1 MQAADNTPLFGKQ
14 QSTHI
19 KGVAI
24 IMLILHHLFLFPSS
38 KPWFTSIMGN
48 RWGGIEFF
56 LSSVS
61 KLCIPLFFFVS
72 GYGIWQASRSDQHLW
87 KSTFRRLRTI
97 YTIYIVTVV
106 VTVLLYFFV
115 NGSWV
120 LLSRRHAAE
129 TFLGTNIA
137 INGSW
142 WFFIIYVELLLLT
155 PLAVLFVRR
164 FSWPSLFFFSSF
176 VYLLSP
182 QSGCSFFADQ
192 ITRLNLSAIM
202 YDPFP
207 LNFLWFNQFY
217 FFTGFCLAASGFFE
231 TILRGSVSKMGHPFL
246 RYGVALVL
254 IGVIF
259 YLRHNLIDISTAL
272 GILPQERLD
281 VFQRTL
287 IRTRADFIL
296 GPLLIYALVLLCHR
310 HHLRTL
316 IFLGNQSAAIW
327 LIHGTVIALLL
338 QPMKS
343 IRPWSP
349 LVFLLVLS
357 LCVLYALAYS
367 SVAGWLRKKWLH

>member
-1 MQAADNTPLFGKQ
+1 MQTQKDTPLFGKEQ
-14 QSTHI
+14 AAHI
-19 KGVAI
+19 KGAAI
-24 IMLILHHLFLFPSS
+24 IMLILHHLFLFPSN
-38 KPWFTSIMGN
+38 KPWFTSIIGN

-56 LSSVS
+56 ISSVS

-72 GYGIWQASRSDQHLW
+72 GYGLWQASRSDQHLW
-87 KSTFRRLRTI
+87 KSTFRRLRAI

-106 VTVLLYFFV
+106 ITVLLYFFV

-155 PLAVLFVRR
+155 PLAVHFVRR
-164 FSWPSLFFFSSF
+164 FSWLYLALLSSF

-182 QSGCSFFADQ
+182 ESGFSFFADQ
-192 ITRLNLSAIM
+192 IARLDLSAIM
-202 YDPFP
+202 YEPFP
-207 LNFLWFNQFY
+207 LNLLWFNQFY
-217 FFTGFCLAASGFFE
+217 FFTGFCLAASGLFE
-231 TILRGSVSKMGHPFL
+231 TILRGSIKTMGRSLL
-246 RYGVALVL
+246 RYGIALGL
-254 IGVIF
+254 IGAIF
-259 YLRHNLIDISTAL
+259 CFRYYLIDISSAL
-272 GILPQERLD
+272 GILSKEGLNI
-281 VFQRTL
+281 FQRTL

-296 GPLLIYALVLLCHR
+296 GPLLIYAMVLLLHHHR
-310 HHLRTL
+310 LRSL
-316 IFLGNQSAAIW
+316 AFLGNHSAPIW

-349 LVFLLVLS
+349 LVFFLVLS

-367 SVAGWLRKKWLH
+367 SVASWLRKKWLH